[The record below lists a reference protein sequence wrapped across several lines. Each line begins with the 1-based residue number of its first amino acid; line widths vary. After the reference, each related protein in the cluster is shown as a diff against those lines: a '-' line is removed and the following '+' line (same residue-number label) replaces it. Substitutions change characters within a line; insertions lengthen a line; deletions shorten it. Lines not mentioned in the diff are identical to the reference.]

1 MDEALIRKIY
11 DYLRT
16 MPSLPPTMAKVLEVC
31 NDPRSSPAELNRVI
45 SLDPVLVGKVLKL
58 INSAYYSPEHRITHL
73 VRAIIMLGLNTVKNL
88 ALSSAVMNNLAA
100 TGALSLNM
108 EGFWR
113 HSLCVGVAS
122 KLLAEKRGIDPKNHE
137 EYFTAGL
144 LHDIGKIPMTQV
156 LYDEYL
162 QVINTA
168 DIEHLPLYLAERQR
182 LGFNHC
188 WVGDVI
194 VQAWKL
200 EGAVGDTIL
209 DHHTC
214 AEYQGPHQDILYSV
228 VAANHFAAVSE
239 IGFSGDRHPEKCEDV
254 IWESLGVGQEVFD
267 ELSPRVNEEI
277 EKAQVFL
284 RI

>member
-1 MDEALIRKIY
+1 
-11 DYLRT
+11 
-16 MPSLPPTMAKVLEVC
+16 
-31 NDPRSSPAELNRVI
+31 
-45 SLDPVLVGKVLKL
+45 
-58 INSAYYSPEHRITHL
+58 
-73 VRAIIMLGLNTVKNL
+73 MLGLNTVKNL

-113 HSLCVGVAS
+113 HSLCVGVAA
-122 KLLAEKRGIDPKNHE
+122 KLLAQKRGIDPKKLE

-156 LYDEYL
+156 LFDEYL
-162 QVINTA
+162 EIVNTA
-168 DIEHLPLYLAERQR
+168 DLERLPLYQAERRR

-188 WVGDVI
+188 WAGDII

-209 DHHTC
+209 DHHTY
-214 AEYQGPHQDILYSV
+214 AEYEGPHKDILYSV
-228 VAANHFAAVSE
+228 AAANHFAVISD
-239 IGFSGDRHPEKCEDV
+239 IGFSGDRHPEKCEAV
-254 IWESLGVGQEVFD
+254 IWEGLGVGKEIFD
-267 ELSPRVNEEI
+267 EIAPQVNEEI

-284 RI
+284 KL